1 MTKDKAFFTQKIQEC
16 ENKIYRLALGILRNE
31 ADAADAM
38 QDAIL
43 KAWVNFDSLRD
54 RKSFEVWMLT
64 IVHNCAV
71 EVLKKRHEWS
81 DIDECYEL
89 AADEDLLD
97 RESKMT
103 LWQAV
108 ENLERPYRTVVV
120 LFYYDGCSVK
130 EISSVTGS
138 SAAAVRQ
145 QLTRARKMLAS
156 MLDRKDF
163 EI

>member
-16 ENKIYRLALGILRNE
+16 ENKMYRLSLGILRNE

-43 KAWVNFDSLRD
+43 KAWVNFESLRD
-54 RKSFEVWMLT
+54 RKSFDTWILA

-71 EVLKKRHEWS
+71 EALRKRREWS
-81 DIDECYEL
+81 DIDEYYDL
-89 AADEDLLD
+89 AAEEGPLD
-97 RESKMT
+97 RASKMT

-108 ENLERPYRTVVV
+108 EKLELPYRTVVV

-130 EISSVTGS
+130 EIASVTAS
-138 SAAAVRQ
+138 TAAAVRQ
-145 QLTRARKMLAS
+145 QLARARKMLAA